1 MLTKNALLI
10 PFILHTIYVSLER
23 VNSLQHKT
31 PSNIDAGFNIYGDI
45 NFKSHSPPKTKPDPK
60 GIWSP
65 RPGLMWHVGL
75 GHRKC
80 PTKEDGGTNIDRK
93 QMCVFCC
100 VYVWW
105 RIVMQRWERKDC
117 IHEVLISRPPFPI
130 ARKGLGLEVTLNELP
145 CLLKWSCSAV
155 DSDTD
160 FGL

>member
-1 MLTKNALLI
+1 MTCFMYGSFCQVLTKNALLI
-10 PFILHTIYVSLER
+10 PFILHQENVSLER

-80 PTKEDGGTNIDRK
+80 PTEEDGGTNIDRK

-100 VYVWW
+100 VC
-105 RIVMQRWERKDC
+105 VMTHRNATLR
-117 IHEVLISRPPFPI
+117 
-130 ARKGLGLEVTLNELP
+130 AKGLH
-145 CLLKWSCSAV
+145 S
-155 DSDTD
+155 
-160 FGL
+160 